1 MDKSLEV
8 FDAEEEEEDETGEA
22 GEEEEGTGEVLSPS
36 VLFGVL
42 RLEATVGV

>member
-8 FDAEEEEEDETGEA
+8 FDAEEKEEDETGEA
-22 GEEEEGTGEVLSPS
+22 GEEEEGTGEVPSPS

>member
-1 MDKSLEV
+1 VDKSLEV
-8 FDAEEEEEDETGEA
+8 FDAEEEDETGEA
-22 GEEEEGTGEVLSPS
+22 GEEEKGTGEVPSPS